1 MSRASRASRPISP
14 LLPVGRVLEVRFP
27 TFTPRITIRS
37 EQELTVEIVSGVN
50 VGFSDTTKYETVSL
64 RDDLVILSWQE
75 HNNSTIVHV
84 LDFTALT
91 AYTAV
96 TPFSGG
102 FMRLTGTIDVKSG

>member
-1 MSRASRASRPISP
+1 MSQASRASHPISP
-14 LLPVGRVLEVRFP
+14 LLPVGRVLEVRFA
-27 TFTPRITIRS
+27 TFTPR
-37 EQELTVEIVSGVN
+37 
-50 VGFSDTTKYETVSL
+50 
-64 RDDLVILSWQE
+64 